1 MSFDFHDADVRG
13 VIRMLAGVSGRE
25 IIATDDVRGGLTL
38 KLDNV
43 PWEDALAIIARTL
56 NLNIERLGNVIRVTT
71 AERAEADEQARSRT
85 ELLHTEVFALRF
97 AHATSVADLLMG
109 ERPSR
114 IPRGDGTAVVLYPDE
129 VYASGAVGPPRS
141 SPAPARATAVARR
154 PGILSQRGG
163 ATADDPTNSLIVS
176 DVQRGIEAVRDVI
189 AHIDRPA
196 PQVEIES
203 RIVEVSDNFE
213 RSLGVQWGYR
223 YIASSRTGNPTGFN
237 FPGSVGL
244 GGVQTPLNKAGLNT
258 GVDPVTG
265 AIIPFIAD
273 FPALGSFGPGS
284 GSAIDLV
291 LGSID
296 QSQFLD
302 VRLTQLEDEGKLKVI
317 SRPRIITRNNQEAV
331 IKSVDVIRI
340 RLPSSTVIGGY
351 ANGLAAQSVEV
362 GVALRVRPQA
372 SADGYIMLDLRAISS
387 SLDRVRQVDNIPVQ
401 QERET
406 ESHVLLRDGQTLVVG
421 GIYRV
426 EERVEWAGI
435 PFLQS
440 IPGLGWLFGSVAN
453 SNQREDLVIFVTPHR
468 VSLDPVLEAGS
479 ALPPARQLWLNR
491 TAASQ

>member
-38 KLDNV
+38 KLDSV
-43 PWEDALAIIARTL
+43 PWEDALAIVARTL
-56 NLNIERLGNVIRVTT
+56 NLNIERLGKVIRVTT

-109 ERPSR
+109 ERPQR
-114 IPRGDGTAVVLYPDE
+114 IARGDGTAVVLYPDE
-129 VYASGAVGPPRS
+129 VYASGAVGPPRA
-141 SPAPARATAVARR
+141 SPLPRPAVSRR
-154 PGILSQRGG
+154 PGILSQRGS

-176 DVQRGIEAVRDVI
+176 DVQRGVEAVRDVL

-203 RIVEVSDNFE
+203 RIVEVREDFE

-223 YIASSRTGNPTGFN
+223 YIASNQTGNPTGFN
-237 FPGSVGL
+237 FPGSIGI
-244 GGVQTPLNKAGLNT
+244 GGVQTPLNRAGLNT

-273 FPALGSFGPGS
+273 FPARGSFGPGA

-296 QSQFLD
+296 QSQLLD

-351 ANGLAAQSVEV
+351 ANGLAAQSVEI
-362 GVALRVRPQA
+362 GVALRVRPQV
-372 SADGYIMLDLRAISS
+372 SADGFIMLDLRAISS
-387 SLDRVRQVDNIPVQ
+387 SLDRLRQVDNIPVQ

-421 GIYRV
+421 GIYRI
-426 EERVEWAGI
+426 ENHVEWTGI

-440 IPGLGWLFGSVAN
+440 IPGLGWLFGSVT
-453 SNQREDLVIFVTPHR
+453 NQNDRQDLVIFVTPHR